1 MVCNYA
7 IEKKIDTIVM
17 GRRGMTNMERWAV
30 ICGVDDRVLNGSVS
44 TYVLSNAPCAYC
56 LSTLS
61 SVVCA

>member
-30 ICGVDDRVLNGSVS
+30 IYGVDGRVLNGSVS
-44 TYVLSNAPCAYC
+44 TYVLSNAPCA
-56 LSTLS
+56 
-61 SVVCA
+61 